1 MNQEN
6 TQYTPTAMDDDL
18 RQRNVPG
25 LDEDDEGQYKVMPF
39 PPPKRA
45 KGVCCGVTCWVSSS
59 ILHII
64 NALYVLFGA
73 IMIGCA
79 AGAYH
84 EWKTEFQAHLGMM
97 IGVIVMGW
105 FLVIEAT
112 FGIIGTILTKQW
124 MLFIYMVMLILQGLI
139 QAFVSIGALAVG
151 KPMKEALVEC
161 GWSKMNQMEQ
171 DAVQNKFGCCHFG
184 GHKNL
189 NWQKVCPDSTDIF
202 NNTIPDKAACGDPDL
217 GGCYDKMHNEIDAAI
232 TYGAS
237 GGLVFAFTAYVGVC
251 ATAIYWMH
259 LGRARKEKGV
269 MSEQL
274 EEEHL

>member
-1 MNQEN
+1 
-6 TQYTPTAMDDDL
+6 MDDDM

-25 LDEDDEGQYKVMPF
+25 LDEEDAGEVYKVMPF

-45 KGVCCGVTCWVSSS
+45 KGVCCGITCWVSSS
-59 ILHII
+59 ILHVI

-79 AGAYH
+79 AGAYN
-84 EWKTEFQAHLGMM
+84 EWKTEFKLHLPVMV
-97 IGVIVMGW
+97 GVIVLGW

-124 MLFIYMVMLILQGLI
+124 MLFIYMALLIFQGLI
-139 QAFVSIGALAVG
+139 QAIVSIAALAVSD
-151 KPMKEALVEC
+151 KMKEALVEC
-161 GWSKMNQMEQ
+161 GWSKMTLLEQ
-171 DAVQNKFGCCHFG
+171 QTIEGKFNCCHFG
-184 GHKNL
+184 GHSDML
-189 NWQKVCPDSTDIF
+189 HFERVCPNVLVV
-202 NNTIPDKAACGDPDL
+202 NNTVPSPDHKTGCDGSL
-217 GGCYDKMHNEIDAAI
+217 GGCFDKLHVEIDSAI

-259 LGRARKEKGV
+259 LGKARKEKGV

-274 EEEHL
+274 EEELL